1 VIGLELKGKTAFITG
16 GGGGIGGGMAEAF
29 AEQGMKVVVADIDL
43 AAAQDQAEKLECE
56 ALALKIDVTSR
67 DSWTSAKAEA
77 CEKFGQVDV
86 LCNNAGISVAWKP
99 LVDME
104 PETFDRAMQINLYG
118 VFNGVKCFGPDMV
131 ARGYGHICN
140 TSSLNGLICMGTMGT
155 YSASKFAVTALTD
168 ALRDEMLPHGVGV
181 SALYPGLTRSK
192 MSLSISPGG
201 DLNTQS
207 AEAREALKS
216 MVMMDPIWLGRAVVR
231 AIGDGR
237 HHIISHPSA
246 KPSLEAWFKEILDSF
261 GEPADPD
268 YKG

>member
-1 VIGLELKGKTAFITG
+1 MELKGKVAFITG

-29 AEQGMKVVVADIDL
+29 AEQGMRVVVADIDL
-43 AAAQDQAEKLECE
+43 AEAEAQVAKLDCE
-56 ALALKIDVTSR
+56 ALALEIDVTSR
-67 DSWTSAKAEA
+67 ESWASAKAA
-77 CEKFGQVDV
+77 AYARFGQVDV
-86 LCNNAGISVAWKP
+86 LCNNAGISVEWKP

-104 PETFDRAMQINLYG
+104 PETFDRALQINLYG
-118 VFNGVKCFGPDMV
+118 VFNGVKCFGPDMI
-131 ARGYGHICN
+131 ARGSGHICN

-168 ALRDEMLPHGVGV
+168 ALRDEMAPHGVGV

-192 MSLSISPGG
+192 MSMRVRPGG
-201 DLNTQS
+201 ELNNKAPEATQ
-207 AEAREALKS
+207 AIKS
-216 MVMMDPIWLGRAVVR
+216 MVMMEPVWLGRAVVQ

-246 KPSLEAWFKEILDSF
+246 KPALEAWFKEILDSF
-261 GEPADPD
+261 GAPADPN

>member
-1 VIGLELKGKTAFITG
+1 MNLKGKTAFITG

-43 AAAQDQAEKLECE
+43 AAAEAQAAALDCE
-56 ALALKIDVTSR
+56 ALALAIDVTSR
-67 DSWTSAKAEA
+67 DSWAAAKAA
-77 CEKFGQVDV
+77 AYARFGEVDV

-104 PETFDRAMQINLYG
+104 PETFDRAIQINLYG
-118 VFNGVKCFGPDMV
+118 VFNGVKTFGPDMI
-131 ARGYGHICN
+131 ARGSGHICN

-168 ALRDEMLPHGVGV
+168 ALRDEMAPHGVGV

-192 MSLSISPGG
+192 MSLAVRPGG
-201 DLNTQS
+201 DLNGNS
-207 AEAREALKS
+207 EAGEAMKS
-216 MVMMDPIWLGRAVVR
+216 MVMMEPVWLGRAVVQ

-246 KPSLEAWFKEILDSF
+246 KPALEAWFKEILDSF